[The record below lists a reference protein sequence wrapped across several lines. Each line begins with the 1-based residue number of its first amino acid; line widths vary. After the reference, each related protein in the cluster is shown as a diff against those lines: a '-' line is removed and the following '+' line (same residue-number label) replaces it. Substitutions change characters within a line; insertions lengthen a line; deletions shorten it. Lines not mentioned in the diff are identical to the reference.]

1 MATSKKP
8 TGYNQGATKKTAG
21 TGGGA
26 AAGPSFAA
34 TVKPYFTECYRSHM
48 NSTDYVGSPF
58 DLWSAADVKRK
69 WTSIKNA
76 VQNGYMPPPADEG
89 CEGAW
94 SDAQKAKFLK
104 DFQAWK
110 DGGYQP

>member
-8 TGYNQGATKKTAG
+8 TGSKGGAKKSAG
-21 TGGGA
+21 SGGGAA
-26 AAGPSFAA
+26 AAGPSFA
-34 TVKPYFTECYRSHM
+34 TTIKPYFTDCYRSHM
-48 NSTDYVGSPF
+48 SSTDYVPSPF

-69 WTSIKNA
+69 WNSIKNA
-76 VQNGYMPPPADEG
+76 VQSGYMPPPADEG

-94 SDAQKAKFLK
+94 DDAQKAKFLK